1 MGGNEPKEFQ
11 GLGLLAHYSMKV
23 QFCTAYFKKKSENF
37 VFFFRFMLFSRF
49 VLFTVKR
56 KRPSLRSCSRKF
68 ITTNYTHPVQAADDI
83 RLGRAQPA
91 HDAFAD
97 II

>member
-56 KRPSLRSCSRKF
+56 KRPSLRSCSRKSSQR
-68 ITTNYTHPVQAADDI
+68 ITHTLFRQLMISDWEECSLLMM
-83 RLGRAQPA
+83 RLR
-91 HDAFAD
+91 
-97 II
+97 I